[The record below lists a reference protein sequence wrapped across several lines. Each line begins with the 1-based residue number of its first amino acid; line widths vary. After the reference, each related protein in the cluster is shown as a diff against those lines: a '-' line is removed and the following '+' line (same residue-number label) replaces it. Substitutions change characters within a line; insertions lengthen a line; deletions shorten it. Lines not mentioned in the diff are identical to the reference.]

1 MRSALYGVSLSLL
14 MCAVAPLPAQVQ
26 PAGAPSRAQVIA
38 AAKAIMQEAR
48 YCTFVTVGPDGQPQ
62 ARIVDPFQPD
72 SDFTVWI
79 ATNALTRKVEEIHR
93 NPRVSLLYFNASTFE
108 YVTVIGSAVLDSD
121 SLHKAAHWKPEW
133 AGMYKDQNRGDDY
146 LLVRVKA
153 ARLEVV
159 STRRGMRND
168 PKTWR
173 PVIVDL
179 P

>member
-1 MRSALYGVSLSLL
+1 VLCVG
-14 MCAVAPLPAQVQ
+14 APLAAQVQ
-26 PAGAPSRAQVIA
+26 QSGAPPRAQVIA

-48 YCTFVTVGPDGQPQ
+48 YCTLVTVGPDGQPQ
-62 ARIVDPFQPD
+62 ARIVDPFLPD

-79 ATNALTRKVEEIHR
+79 ATNALTRKVEDI
-93 NPRVSLLYFNASTFE
+93 RVNSRVTLLYFSAATFE
-108 YVTVIGSAVLDSD
+108 YVTLVGSAVLDAD
-121 SLHKAAHWKPEW
+121 SSHKAAHWKPEW

-146 LLVRVKA
+146 LLIRVKA